1 MNMTLQEVCEKYQ
14 VAESSMK
21 SQFKR
26 TQNSILKK
34 YGIKIIKDGR
44 GAKASYREQ
53 VESDNRAENMF
64 QALKPIHDTGIM
76 KNDLTLPNF
85 TFCVFMGVIT
95 TPMLVFRGTY
105 SDFLKYVEVTDTEQN
120 IQFLKESIESLVQ
133 LHIINCI
140 VDNTGGEDVITLSL
154 VRSAELDMKIGIDMI
169 RTCRMLSVKYHKRD
183 WVPLLKVWLGT
194 ELLSKRES
202 YTRQELLTMTGIS
215 KYQLD
220 ECSRILKESNIYRTS
235 RAYSGFSKC
244 LGLNADM
251 NAEEFYVVN

>member
-1 MNMTLQEVCEKYQ
+1 MTLQEVCEKYKIS
-14 VAESSMK
+14 ETSMK

-26 TQNSILKK
+26 TQDSILKK

-44 GAKASYREQ
+44 GAKATYREQ
-53 VESDNRAENMF
+53 IESDNRAENMF
-64 QALKPIHDTGIM
+64 QALEPIHDTGII

-105 SDFLKYVEVTDTEQN
+105 GDFLRYVEVAETEQN
-120 IQFLKESIESLVQ
+120 IQFLKESISSLIQ
-133 LHIINCI
+133 SHILNCI
-140 VDNTGGEDVITLSL
+140 IDNTGEEDVITLSL
-154 VRSAELDMKIGIDMI
+154 VRSAEIDMKIGIDMI

-194 ELLSKRES
+194 ELLSEQES
-202 YTRQELLTMTGIS
+202 YTRKELLTMTGLS

-220 ECSRILKESNIYRTS
+220 ECSKILKESNIYRTT

-244 LGLNADM
+244 LGLSADM
-251 NAEEFYVVN
+251 NVEEFYIVD